1 MPTPGCGTSGTA
13 RLTQAPEECLVG
25 MSRLSL
31 AELAHLDDPVIAD
44 ALGELLQRRRC
55 GIAAAE
61 RYSVNNDSGG
71 GGG

>member
-1 MPTPGCGTSGTA
+1 
-13 RLTQAPEECLVG
+13 